1 MVEACTI
8 TKLEHFTVPRICWK
22 TGQMQNRNSL
32 RGIKTGLRFHKC
44 TVTPSWAFF
53 KTPPPFL
60 WPQPA
65 HPQDPFYLSGK
76 QVVMIV
82 RPSTYDGG
90 SCLHVFSVWN
100 AAFANTHSGLGGT
113 QQIFLV
119 TPVTLIKTPPP
130 TPAQLFQVIPQFN
143 YIPRST
149 CCCSDICTSEQN
161 AALMEMLPCF
171 KVNDKSS

>member
-1 MVEACTI
+1 
-8 TKLEHFTVPRICWK
+8 
-22 TGQMQNRNSL
+22 MQNRNSL
-32 RGIKTGLRFHKC
+32 LEIKTGLLFHKC

-53 KTPPPFL
+53 KPPLPFFDL
-60 WPQPA
+60 SQPT
-65 HPQDPFYLSGK
+65 HPHDPFYLSGK

-149 CCCSDICTSEQN
+149 CCCFGICTSERN
-161 AALMEMLPCF
+161 VVLMEMLSSF
-171 KVNDKSS
+171 KVND